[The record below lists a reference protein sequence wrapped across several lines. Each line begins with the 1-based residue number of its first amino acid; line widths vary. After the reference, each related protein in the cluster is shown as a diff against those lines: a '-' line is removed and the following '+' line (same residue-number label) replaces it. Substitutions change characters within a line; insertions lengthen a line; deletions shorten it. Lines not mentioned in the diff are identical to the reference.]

1 MSGKT
6 PHDNL
11 FRLAFS
17 QVPHATA
24 HFRATLPQAVVDAV
38 QWETLALQPG
48 SFVDPELQ
56 HLQSD
61 VLYRAQLHGDGEAC
75 LYVLFEHQVRPD
87 ALMPFRLLRYMVR
100 IWERRLAETRDQRP
114 LPFILPMVLYNGER
128 SWNVSLS

>member
-24 HFRATLPQAVVDAV
+24 HFRATLPPAVVEKV
-38 QWETLALQPG
+38 RWETLQLQPG

-61 VLYRAQLHGDGEAC
+61 VLYQARLVGEGAHA
-75 LYVLFEHQVRPD
+75 LPDSALARNASSPRSATTTTMRGVR
-87 ALMPFRLLRYMVR
+87 
-100 IWERRLAETRDQRP
+100 TR
-114 LPFILPMVLYNGER
+114 
-128 SWNVSLS
+128 